1 MAEIGL
7 TVQEITPTGLK
18 PTFVAANAE
27 GNFFPNDGR
36 VYLEV
41 KNDGSTPVDVTINS
55 IAPCSYGF
63 DHNLEVA
70 VPNGETKK
78 IGPFQVSR
86 FNDTGG
92 KTHIAYS
99 GITDVT
105 VGVFRI

>member
-18 PTFVAANAE
+18 PTFVAANAG
-27 GNFFPNDGR
+27 GNFFSNDGR

-55 IAPCSYGF
+55 IAPCNYGF
-63 DHNLEVA
+63 DHDLKVA
-70 VPNGETKK
+70 VSNGEARK

-86 FNDTGG
+86 FNDAGG
-92 KTHIAYS
+92 KAHVSYS

-105 VGVFRI
+105 VGVFKL